1 MPRRNTTT
9 NTIISVVVFIAL
21 EAAALFMLSHNAS
34 LQKVWI
40 SRAGHAIMGK
50 VWGSTQAV
58 GKFVSLS
65 STNRQL
71 AAENQ
76 ELLSKLL
83 EAEEKLMR
91 VKVDSLQF
99 PSSQGFSLIPAEVVK
114 ISRGKQHNYII
125 LNRGFADG
133 VKDKAGVITS
143 CGVVGIV
150 DAVSEHHS
158 FVFSFQN
165 SEVSISARLGGD
177 EGSNGI
183 LVWDGVSSNGA
194 IMKEVPLQ
202 YHYHEG
208 DTVFTS
214 GHSIM
219 FPPDIPIG
227 LVGKSKIVNG
237 STNEIS
243 VSLFQ
248 DFKALRYVGIV
259 HNASLDEIEDLQP

>member
-1 MPRRNTTT
+1 MPRRNSTL
-9 NTIISVVVFIAL
+9 NTVISVAVFIVL
-21 EAAALFMLSHNAS
+21 EAAALVMLSRNDS

-58 GKFVSLS
+58 GRYFSLS
-65 STNRQL
+65 SANRQL
-71 AAENQ
+71 AIENQ
-76 ELLSKLL
+76 ELLSRLL
-83 EAEEKLMR
+83 EAEEKLRR
-91 VKVDSLQF
+91 VKVDSMSF
-99 PSSQGFSLIPAEVVK
+99 PVNQGFSLIPAEVVK

-125 LNRGFADG
+125 LNRGFEDG
-133 VKDKAGVITS
+133 VQDKSGVITA
-143 CGVVGIV
+143 CGVVGVV
-150 DAVSEHHS
+150 DAVSRHHS

-165 SEVSISARLGGD
+165 SEVSISARLGD

-194 IMKEVPLQ
+194 ILKEVPLQ
-202 YHYHEG
+202 YRHHQG
-208 DTVFTS
+208 DTVYTS

-227 LVGKSKIVNG
+227 IVGDSKIVNG
-237 STNEIS
+237 ATNEIS

-248 DFKALRYVGIV
+248 DFKALRYVSIV
-259 HNASLDEIEDLQP
+259 HNNSLDEIEDLQP